1 MSKNNNGASTWP
13 LLRGHDFSDPAEDS
27 AGFSSKEKLSK
38 DWLIAYAES
47 LTQKRRAI
55 APIDEPCFE

>member
-1 MSKNNNGASTWP
+1 MA
-13 LLRGHDFSDPAEDS
+13 LVMGHNFADPAESS
-27 AGFSSKEKLSK
+27 AGFSSKGKLSK

-47 LTQKRRAI
+47 LPQKRRAI